1 MYYLCIIYATLLPQA
16 LHPGFALYT
25 RSIIG
30 PFKDMG
36 LTTAEG
42 AGAACLFGWL

>member
-36 LTTAEG
+36 LTKEAEG
-42 AGAACLFGWL
+42 AEATCLFG